1 MADLISRFREKT
13 IPKSEFL
20 VKIVRLKLFLV
31 EPEPELEKLAD
42 KMDDPYFNPFE
53 AKSTIRNSPSPTLAK
68 PKSSGY
74 SMGRKKSLPD
84 YL

>member
-42 KMDDPYFNPFE
+42 KMDDPNFNPFE